1 MVQLISHIKSANYI
15 DGIGINI
22 KAYLSLQRKTWVP
35 SPHGFLNSPQISLV
49 NASVSEKGEGGLRY
63 GNECLPISLS
73 ICNQDGGHPF
83 VNPSALGFVLFSLVL
98 FD

>member
-1 MVQLISHIKSANYI
+1 MVQLISHVKSANYI
-15 DGIGINI
+15 DGIGINN

-35 SPHGFLNSPQISLV
+35 SPHGFLDSPQISLTM
-49 NASVSEKGEGGLRY
+49 
-63 GNECLPISLS
+63 
-73 ICNQDGGHPF
+73 CNQDGGHPF